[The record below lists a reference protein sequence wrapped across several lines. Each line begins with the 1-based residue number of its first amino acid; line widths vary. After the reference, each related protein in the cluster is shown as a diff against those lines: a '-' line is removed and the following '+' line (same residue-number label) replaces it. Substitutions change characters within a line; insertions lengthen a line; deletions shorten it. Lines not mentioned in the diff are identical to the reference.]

1 MGTKFI
7 VVLKDGMKLPERK
20 FWIDQAWGDFPVSYF
35 QDDESLDECNF
46 LDLKVNKWEINSEW
60 SLVQGDAP
68 WIRVE
73 ILRGAPLEEYL
84 KGQGVFPLIKGFGE
98 LLLVFEL
105 DDGGNDLDEILLLR
119 LVIVFWGSGI
129 IYRWDDGF
137 HVVNE
142 NAIASLP
149 GIEVVRSRLLR
160 CK

>member
-1 MGTKFI
+1 MN
-7 VVLKDGMKLPERK
+7 VVFLILKLISGKL
-20 FWIDQAWGDFPVSYF
+20 IASGVS
-35 QDDESLDECNF
+35 C
-46 LDLKVNKWEINSEW
+46 K
-60 SLVQGDAP
+60 GGAP

-73 ILRGAPLEEYL
+73 ILRGAPLEGYL
-84 KGQGVFPLIKGFGE
+84 KGQGVFPLIKGSGE

-119 LVIVFWGSGI
+119 LVMVFWGAGI

-137 HVVNE
+137 HVVDE

-149 GIEVVRSRLLR
+149 GLEVVRSRLLR